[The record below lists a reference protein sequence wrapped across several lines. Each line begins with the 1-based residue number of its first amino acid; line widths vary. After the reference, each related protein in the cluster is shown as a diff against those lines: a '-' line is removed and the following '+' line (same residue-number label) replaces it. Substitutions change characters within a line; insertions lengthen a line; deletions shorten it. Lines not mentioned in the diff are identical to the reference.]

1 MACSPLLMTSNAT
14 IADELDKVKQIVPE
28 LQKASQQAELVKAV
42 RKQNSKRMSVSDIQQ
57 RDKEWMAASGLND
70 FMKSL
75 MNNSAAKTL
84 SKVEK
89 SYGYIVES
97 FLMDNK
103 GANVAMTN
111 KTSDYWQ
118 GDEAKFK
125 KSFDNGSGNVH
136 MGKVKFDK
144 SAQEYLV
151 QVSVPVMDKGK
162 AIGAV
167 TYGISLDNIK

>member
-1 MACSPLLMTSNAT
+1 MACSPLLMASNASV
-14 IADELDKVKQIVPE
+14 ADELDKVKQIVPD
-28 LQKASQQAELVKAV
+28 LQKASQQAALIKAV
-42 RKQNSKRMSVSDIQQ
+42 RSQNSKGMKLADIQQ

-75 MNNSAAKTL
+75 MANNAAAEL
-84 SKVEK
+84 SKIEK

-125 KSFDNGSGNVH
+125 KSFNNGAGDVH